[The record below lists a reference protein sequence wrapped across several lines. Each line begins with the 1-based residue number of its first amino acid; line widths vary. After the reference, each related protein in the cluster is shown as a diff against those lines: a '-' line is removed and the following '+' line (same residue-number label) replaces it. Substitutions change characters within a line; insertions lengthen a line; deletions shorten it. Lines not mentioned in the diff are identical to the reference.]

1 MAIPCD
7 DYMHWQRTLSDQATS
22 TVDTRWVELDELEIL
37 EGKTGTSNHGVT
49 VTRARV
55 RRGAA
60 EVRSSVPTRRENG
73 LVRAE
78 AVKGAVLEV
87 EGDHTHTLAV
97 LHDEIERE
105 VLDKEVGVVAEGLAV
120 EGMEEGVTGTVGGGG
135 ATVRLTTLAVLQRLA
150 TEGALV
156 DLALLRA

>member
-1 MAIPCD
+1 M
-7 DYMHWQRTLSDQATS
+7 Q
-22 TVDTRWVELDELEIL
+22 
-37 EGKTGTSNHGVT
+37 
-49 VTRARV
+49 
-55 RRGAA
+55 
-60 EVRSSVPTRRENG
+60 
-73 LVRAE
+73 
-78 AVKGAVLEV
+78 GAVLEV
-87 EGDHTHTLAV
+87 EGDHTHALAV

-105 VLDKEVGVVAEGLAV
+105 VLDEEVGVVAEGLAV